1 MAKKYWTNIIRD
13 IFKEEVRGRTKT
25 YRRLQG
31 KSFKDESLNLRT
43 FAKLDKTWTKAAI
56 HASLSKVGINPNEYK
71 EAVNQAVNAFH
82 DEVIRKG
89 SKLKTIEK
97 VTQTGIAGKGR
108 TIANSIL
115 PAARKKARET
125 LQQAI
130 QNLPEGEG
138 TRELQFS
145 HGEFGINKKGMQ
157 TPVTTTGTMK
167 GLHLL
172 NLLNSEKFA
181 KAFEGQSGRGL
192 EADKFLREAIL
203 IDLEEFYSK
212 ELYWDINLSATPGVK
227 ITDTYEVYAGIKK
240 QELPLEYDFP
250 FDKDKKIQKRINDKF
265 QDTIE
270 KTLRKNMGTYF
281 KASKMESSSKNA
293 DRYKLALLKTVV
305 NELDNIPG
313 TRITS
318 NVKEL
323 KDLSGKKKT
332 PTISNKGRERLVK
345 RKKVGKA
352 SSKKVKSQPTTTA
365 VNVLKLKNLI
375 NAMLPE
381 ALLAQMELPRLRN
394 RTGRFRSSAQVTD
407 IRVGPRGGTEID
419 YTYQLNP
426 YQTFEPGGMQG
437 SVNRDPRAL
446 IGGTIREIA
455 KELMGKKFIK
465 TRRV

>member
-1 MAKKYWTNIIRD
+1 VAKKYWTNIIRD
-13 IFKEEVRGRTKT
+13 IFKEEVKGRTKT
-25 YRRLQG
+25 YRKLQG
-31 KSFKDESLNLRT
+31 KDFKDESLNLRT
-43 FAKLDKTWTKAAI
+43 FAKLDKNWTKAAI
-56 HASLSKVGINPNEYK
+56 DASLAKVGINPNEYK
-71 EAVNQAVNAFH
+71 EAVSQAVNAFH
-82 DEVIRKG
+82 EEVIRKG

-97 VTQTGIAGKGR
+97 VTETGIAGKGR
-108 TIANSIL
+108 TIANSVL
-115 PAARKKARET
+115 PAARKEARKVLQKA
-125 LQQAI
+125 I
-130 QNLPEGEG
+130 GNLPQGEG

-157 TPVTTTGTMK
+157 TPITTTGTMK

-192 EADKFLREAIL
+192 QADKFLREAIL
-203 IDLEEFYSK
+203 VDLEEFYSK
-212 ELYWDINLSATPGVK
+212 ELYWNINLSATPGAK

-250 FDKDKKIQKRINDKF
+250 FDRDKKIQKRINDRF
-265 QDTIE
+265 QETIE

-313 TRITS
+313 SRITS

-323 KDLSGKKKT
+323 KDLSSRKKT
-332 PTISNKGRERLVK
+332 PVISNEGRGRVVK
-345 RKKVGKA
+345 RRKISKA
-352 SSKKVKSQPTTTA
+352 SSKKVKSQPTSTA

-407 IRVGPRGGTEID
+407 IRIGPRGGTEID

-426 YQTFEPGGMQG
+426 YQTFEPGGAQG

-455 KELMGKKFIK
+455 QELMGKKFIK

>member
-13 IFKEEVRGRTKT
+13 IFKEEVQGRTKT

-31 KSFKDESLNLRT
+31 KDFKDESLNLKT
-43 FAKLDKTWTKAAI
+43 FAKLDKEWTKAAI
-56 HASLSKVGINPNEYK
+56 EASLSKVGINPENYTTAIE
-71 EAVNQAVNAFH
+71 EAVDAFH
-82 DEVIRKG
+82 KEVVRKG
-89 SKLKTIEK
+89 SKLKTIDK
-97 VTQTGIAGKGR
+97 VTESGIAGKGR
-108 TIANSIL
+108 TISNNIL
-115 PAARKKARET
+115 PAARLKAREV
-125 LQQAI
+125 LKKAI
-130 QNLPEGEG
+130 KNLPEGEG

-157 TPVTTTGTMK
+157 TPITTTGTMK

-212 ELYWDINLSATPGVK
+212 QLYWDINLSAEPGSK
-227 ITDTYEVYAGIKK
+227 ILDTYQVYAGIKK

-250 FDKDKKIQKRINDKF
+250 FDRDKKVQKRLNDRF
-265 QDTIE
+265 QETIE

-293 DRYKLALLKTVV
+293 DRYKLALVKTVL

-313 TRITS
+313 AKITS
-318 NVKEL
+318 NVKDL
-323 KDLSGKKKT
+323 KDLSAKKKT
-332 PTISNKGRERLVK
+332 PIITSQGKERILKRTKNRKASVK
-345 RKKVGKA
+345 RVRSTPAAGKVD
-352 SSKKVKSQPTTTA
+352 
-365 VNVLKLKNLI
+365 VLKLRNLI
-375 NAMLPE
+375 NAMLPD

-394 RTGRFRSSAQVTD
+394 RTGRFRNSAQVTD

-426 YQTFEPGGMQG
+426 YQTFEPGGAQG
-437 SVNRDPRAL
+437 SVDRDPRAL

-455 KELMGKKFIK
+455 QELIGAKFIK